1 MMSSI
6 DFDAKDKDGR
16 TALHH
21 ASSENQKDKVE
32 LLIIK
37 GANINDKD
45 NFGSTGL
52 HFGFYL

>member
-32 LLIIK
+32 LLIIIK
-37 GANINDKD
+37 YIDVC
-45 NFGSTGL
+45 TETV
-52 HFGFYL
+52 